1 MLKGK
6 KVVLGVSGGIAC
18 YKACEIVSALKK
30 MNCEVDVIMTK
41 HAKEFVSPLTF
52 ETLSARPVVSD
63 MFVREREWEV
73 EHIAL
78 AKKADVFVV
87 APATA
92 NVIAK
97 IAGGIADDMLTT
109 TILAAKCTKIICP
122 AMNTNMYDS
131 DENQNN
137 LAILKSRGF
146 IIIEGVSGRL
156 ACGDIGKGKLA
167 PVEDIVNEIKNVL
180 LPKQDLKGK
189 TYLITAGGTRESIDG
204 VRYITNRSSGKMGL
218 AIADEVVKRGGNV
231 ILIAGSVS
239 VTIPD
244 YFSKVIRVDSTQ
256 EMYEAVM
263 ANMARADV
271 ILKAAAPSDYRVKNS
286 FVNKIKGETLTLEL
300 VKNKDIA
307 KAVGEI
313 KGDKKLIIFCAE
325 TQNLVDF
332 AREKLKSKN
341 ADMVIANDVTMQGA
355 GFDVDTNIV
364 TLITNKIEI
373 NLPKLKKSEVAKHII
388 DEAIKL

>member
-286 FVNKIKGETLTLEL
+286 FDNKIKGETLTLEL

-325 TQNLVDF
+325 TQNLVES

>member
-167 PVEDIVNEIKNVL
+167 PVEDIVNEIKSVL

-286 FVNKIKGETLTLEL
+286 FDNKIKGETLTLEL

>member
-167 PVEDIVNEIKNVL
+167 PVEDIVNKIKNVL

-286 FVNKIKGETLTLEL
+286 FDNKIKGETLTLEL

>member
-167 PVEDIVNEIKNVL
+167 PVEDIVNEIKSVL

-189 TYLITAGGTRESIDG
+189 TFLITAGGTRESIDG

-256 EMYEAVM
+256 DMYEAVM

-286 FVNKIKGETLTLEL
+286 FDNKIKGETLTLEL

>member
-167 PVEDIVNEIKNVL
+167 PVEDIVNEIKSVL

-189 TYLITAGGTRESIDG
+189 TFLITAGGTRESIDG

-256 EMYEAVM
+256 DMYEAVM

-286 FVNKIKGETLTLEL
+286 FDNKIKGETLTLEL

-325 TQNLVDF
+325 TQNLVES

>member
-167 PVEDIVNEIKNVL
+167 PVEDIVNEIKSVL

-189 TYLITAGGTRESIDG
+189 TFLITAGGTRESIDG

-231 ILIAGSVS
+231 ILIVGSVS

-286 FVNKIKGETLTLEL
+286 FDNKIKGETLTLEL

-325 TQNLVDF
+325 TQNLVES

>member
-286 FVNKIKGETLTLEL
+286 FDNKIKGETLTLEL

>member
-167 PVEDIVNEIKNVL
+167 PVEDIVSEIKSVL

-189 TYLITAGGTRESIDG
+189 TFLITAGGTRENIDG

-218 AIADEVVKRGGNV
+218 AIADEVVKRGGKV
-231 ILIAGSVS
+231 ILIVGSVS

-263 ANMARADV
+263 ANTAQADV
-271 ILKAAAPSDYRVKNS
+271 IIKAAAPSDYRVKNS
-286 FVNKIKGETLTLEL
+286 FDNKIKGETLTLEL

-313 KGDKKLIIFCAE
+313 KGDKMLIIFCAE
-325 TQNLVDF
+325 TQNLVES

>member
-218 AIADEVVKRGGNV
+218 AIADEVGKRGGNV

-286 FVNKIKGETLTLEL
+286 FDNKIKGETLTLEL

>member
-1 MLKGK
+1 MLNGK

-146 IIIEGVSGRL
+146 IIIEGISGRL

-167 PVEDIVNEIKNVL
+167 PVEDIVSEIKSVL

-189 TYLITAGGTRESIDG
+189 TFLITAGGTRESIDG

-218 AIADEVVKRGGNV
+218 AIADEVVKRGGKV

-244 YFSKVIRVDSTQ
+244 YFSKLIRVDNTQ

-263 ANMARADV
+263 ANMPQADV
-271 ILKAAAPSDYRVKNS
+271 IIKAAAPSDYRVKKS
-286 FVNKIKGETLTLEL
+286 FDNKIKGETLTLEL

-341 ADMVIANDVTMQGA
+341 ADMVIANDVTIQGA

>member
-167 PVEDIVNEIKNVL
+167 PVEDIVSEIKSVL

-189 TYLITAGGTRESIDG
+189 TFLITAGGTRENIDG

-218 AIADEVVKRGGNV
+218 AIADEVVKRGGKV
-231 ILIAGSVS
+231 ILIVGSVS

-263 ANMARADV
+263 TNTAQADV
-271 ILKAAAPSDYRVKNS
+271 IIKAAAPSDYRVKNS
-286 FVNKIKGETLTLEL
+286 FDNKIKGETLTLEL

-325 TQNLVDF
+325 TQNLVES

>member
-52 ETLSARPVVSD
+52 ETLSAHPVVSD

-286 FVNKIKGETLTLEL
+286 FDNKIKGETLTLEL

>member
-41 HAKEFVSPLTF
+41 HAREFVSPLTF

-109 TILAAKCTKIICP
+109 TILAAKCKKIICP

-137 LAILKSRGF
+137 LEILKSRGF
-146 IIIEGVSGRL
+146 IIIDGVSGRL

-167 PVEDIVNEIKNVL
+167 PVDDIVCEIKNVL
-180 LPKQDLKGK
+180 LPKQDLLGK
-189 TYLITAGGTRESIDG
+189 TFLITAGGTRESIDG
-204 VRYITNRSSGKMGL
+204 VRYITNRSSGKMGI
-218 AIADEVVKRGGNV
+218 AIANEVFKRGGKV
-231 ILIAGSVS
+231 ILVVGSVS
-239 VTIPD
+239 IPLPD
-244 YFSKVIRVDSTQ
+244 YFSKVVNVESTQ
-256 EMYEAVM
+256 EMYQAVM
-263 ANMARADV
+263 TYLPLADYV
-271 ILKAAAPSDYRVKNS
+271 IKAAAPSDYRLKNNFS
-286 FVNKIKGETLTLEL
+286 NKIKGETLTLEL
-300 VKNKDIA
+300 VKNPDIA

-313 KGDKKLIIFCAE
+313 KGDRKLIIFCAE
-325 TQNLVDF
+325 TQNLIES
-332 AREKLKSKN
+332 ARKKLISKN
-341 ADMVIANDVTMQGA
+341 ADMVIANDVTVQGA

-364 TLITNKIEI
+364 TIITNKQEI
-373 NLPKLKKSEVAKHII
+373 NLPKLRKTEVAKHII

>member
-167 PVEDIVNEIKNVL
+167 PVEDIVSEIKSVL

-189 TYLITAGGTRESIDG
+189 TFLITAGGTRESIDG

-218 AIADEVVKRGGNV
+218 AIADEVVKRGGKV
-231 ILIAGSVS
+231 IFIAGSVS

-263 ANMARADV
+263 ANTAQADV
-271 ILKAAAPSDYRVKNS
+271 IIKAAAPSDYRVKNS
-286 FVNKIKGETLTLEL
+286 FDNKIKGETLTLEL

-325 TQNLVDF
+325 TQNLVES